1 MKSALLDEWVRDGL
15 AGRIWRRDATV
26 FAPARG
32 HDDVTR
38 AVLNRLG
45 WLTSPEDMQAEVERV
60 RAFAESARAEG
71 VDRVLLLGMGGSSL
85 CAEVLREV
93 GGAAPGWPDLVV
105 LDTTDEGAIAR
116 ETARLDPART
126 IFIVASKSGSTIEV
140 TSLESHFRKIADA
153 ALGAGEAGR
162 RFVAITDPDTQ
173 LAAHAREHVY
183 RELFI
188 NPPDIGGRFSALS
201 LFGLV
206 PAALLGQD
214 LDNFLGS
221 ARDGAAGCRE
231 DAPTNPGLAL
241 GAFMVESAKAGRDK
255 LTLLLPPSFKAFG
268 LWVEQLVA
276 ESTGKHGV
284 GLIPV
289 TGEPAFDAKA
299 YRDDR
304 AFVVIST
311 DEDNSLEPTAGA
323 LENAGHRVL
332 TIGTRRAH
340 LGAEFFRWE
349 FATAAAGAGL
359 GINPFD
365 EPNVKEAKD
374 KTSALL
380 EDRPALVRDLAPRA
394 PGLSVIAADGLAASP
409 EAIAQLLGAA
419 GSRDYAGLLVW
430 LTPEPALDDALQR
443 VREAITRKT
452 GAATTVGIGPR
463 YLHSTGQY
471 HKGGPDTGVF
481 IVITGDDATETPV
494 PGADYSFSV
503 LKRAQALGDL
513 QALAAHGRRVVR
525 LHVGGAGSNAGP
537 LIEQAVETAL
547 GLR

>member
-1 MKSALLDEWVRDGL
+1 MSAAFIDNLIRDGI
-15 AGRIWRRDATV
+15 AGRIWERDATV

-32 HDDVTR
+32 NDEVTR

-45 WLTSPEDMQAEVERV
+45 WLSAPEDMQAEVERV
-60 RAFAESARAEG
+60 RAMAGAVKSEG

-85 CAEVLREV
+85 CAEVLRDV

-126 IFIVASKSGSTIEV
+126 LFIVASKSGSTIEV
-140 TSLESHFRKIADA
+140 TSLESHFRARAAA
-153 ALGAGEAGR
+153 ALGVEAAGR

-173 LAAHAREHVY
+173 LAAHARAHHY
-183 RELFI
+183 RDAFF

-206 PAALLGQD
+206 PAALLGHD
-214 LDNFLGS
+214 LDGFLGA
-221 ARDGAAGCRE
+221 ARDAAAGCRE
-231 DAPTNPGLAL
+231 NAATNPGLAL
-241 GAFMVESAKAGRDK
+241 GAFMVEAARAGRDK

-284 GLIPV
+284 GLLPV
-289 TGEPAFDAKA
+289 TGEPLFDAAA
-299 YRDDR
+299 YRADR
-304 AFVVIST
+304 AFIVVST
-311 DEDNSLEPTAGA
+311 DEDNALEALGGA
-323 LENAGHRVL
+323 LEKAGHPIM
-332 TIGTRRAH
+332 TIRTRRAH

-349 FATAAAGAGL
+349 FATAIAGAGL
-359 GINPFD
+359 DINPFD

-380 EDRPALVRDLAPRA
+380 KDRPALERDRAPRA
-394 PGLSVIAADGLAASP
+394 EGISVIASDGRPASP
-409 EAIAQLLGAA
+409 EALSQLLRGVGA
-419 GSRDYAGLLVW
+419 RDYVGLLVW
-430 LTPEPALDDALQR
+430 LTPEPALEDAMQR

-481 IVITGDDATETPV
+481 IVITGDDATETEV
-494 PGADYSFSV
+494 PGAGYSFSV

-525 LHVGGAGSNAGP
+525 LHVGGAESNAGP
-537 LIEQAVETAL
+537 MIEAMVA
-547 GLR
+547 GNR